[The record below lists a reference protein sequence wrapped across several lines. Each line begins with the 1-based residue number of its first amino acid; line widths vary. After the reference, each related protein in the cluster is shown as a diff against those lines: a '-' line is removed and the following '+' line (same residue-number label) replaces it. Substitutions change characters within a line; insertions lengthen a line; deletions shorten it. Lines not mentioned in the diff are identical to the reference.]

1 MNNIIR
7 NCATKEK
14 PLKPIEDTLYP
25 KVLERAK
32 KTKSKIDVD
41 TLHRAK
47 AVQRKRDILK
57 AKSDIDN
64 EELMK
69 EIENDFFPKLPN
81 WYRNKLY
88 KKMYDNYSIVGTY
101 GIRREQKIQYKK
113 IIWRIVIIFILI
125 VVAYM
130 VYCSFN

>member
-1 MNNIIR
+1 MK

-25 KVLERAK
+25 KVIERAK
-32 KTKSKIDVD
+32 KTKSKIDVY

-47 AVQRKRDILK
+47 VVQRKRDILK

-64 EELMK
+64 EE
-69 EIENDFFPKLPN
+69 IID
-81 WYRNKLY
+81 
-88 KKMYDNYSIVGTY
+88 DY
-101 GIRREQKIQYKK
+101 GWGKFTSNPSECNHGEYGKRREQKIQYKK
-113 IIWRIVIIFILI
+113 IIWQGVLAFILI

-130 VYCSFN
+130 IWCLFN